1 MKKFLSEFKEFAMK
15 GNVVDMAV
23 GVVIGA
29 AFGKIVSSLVND
41 IIMPL
46 VGVATGGMNF
56 TDYKWVIQKAVM
68 DGQEVLKPE
77 VTMNWGAW
85 IQTVVDFIIVAFC
98 IFVMIKFINNM
109 RKKVEKAKEEVAP
122 ATAAPSKEEVLL
134 TEIRDLLKEQSEGK
148 AK

>member
-1 MKKFLSEFKEFAMK
+1 MKKFFKEFKDFAMK

-23 GVVIGA
+23 GVIIGA

-46 VGVATGGMNF
+46 IGVATGGINF
-56 TDYKWVIQKAVM
+56 TDYKWVIQQAVM

-85 IQTVVDFIIVAFC
+85 VQTVVDFIIVAFC

-109 RKKVEKAKEEVAP
+109 RKKKEKEKEAEAAAP
-122 ATAAPSKEEVLL
+122 AAPSQEEVLL
-134 TEIRDLLKEQSEGK
+134 TEIRDLLKQQADKK
-148 AK
+148 A